1 MMLILKVLGVII
13 GAPILA
19 LIIQYVVEPII
30 KFILGLVKLV
40 LFAPVLVVLLI
51 LVLFNKDYKDALM
64 QAILM
69 MIYSGKKK

>member
-1 MMLILKVLGVII
+1 MLILKVLGVII